1 MRVEING
8 QDLKMDCKEVIKPKG
23 NQEEVRGEATQSEVR
38 PWVMRLG
45 GQGRGA
51 GPEKRVGG

>member
-8 QDLKMDCKEVIKPKG
+8 QDLKMDCKEVIKP
-23 NQEEVRGEATQSEVR
+23 RGTKKREAGRQHSEVR

-51 GPEKRVGG
+51 RPEERVGG